1 LKPKFRKNG
10 ILIIAIILLAGFSI
24 STYYH
29 FGETKIEFQ
38 QALTQNDTDTN
49 VGAITSISK
58 STAILIICVGFL
70 ALLSRR
76 RKKVK

>member
-1 LKPKFRKNG
+1 MKPKLRKNG

-24 STYYH
+24 ATYYH
-29 FGETKIEFQ
+29 FGETRIESQ
-38 QALTQNDTDTN
+38 QALTQDDTNTN
-49 VGAITSISK
+49 VGAITSVSK

-76 RKKVK
+76 RKKLK